1 MSWFLG
7 CPVFAGVHSK
17 TLLSIQAFAR
27 FTTECAVPK
36 PKKHNFL
43 RKCMA
48 HPGFVPGMFSVRA
61 FFVSFC
67 VFLVFVVQYLQL
79 DLAISHLYVCL
90 LALRLRVVAVDL
102 QVICLGMVFMLR
114 FQNLMDSCIQNL

>member
-1 MSWFLG
+1 
-7 CPVFAGVHSK
+7 
-17 TLLSIQAFAR
+17 
-27 FTTECAVPK
+27 
-36 PKKHNFL
+36 
-43 RKCMA
+43 MA